1 MNYIKIKLHNI
12 RSQYYNGL
20 VPVFIVGIIFFALA
34 LFNAIISYIIPGV
47 MLNSG
52 LSESQMGIILSSSSV
67 FGILMDF
74 ILNRYIKS
82 TNYIRM
88 IFYTIVLMI
97 IFPFTIIFSKAIG
110 LYILGMAIWALFTDL
125 WNFAFHD
132 FVSREAKTAFHVSS
146 FALMSLFNDLG
157 YVLGT
162 MVSTIVEKYSDMNIL
177 YILLGILIFAS
188 ALLGLI
194 FTSKRRRKEKNIIHE
209 QDDIIITK
217 NTKSLLLVARKL
229 SPLLII
235 IILIYSIEAV
245 TWTVTPVISRIA
257 PELEGYG
264 GIILALSFIFGIFA
278 YALSDP
284 ITKKFGKKK
293 TAVMSFILSSIL
305 LIPQGLVSSAIVYL
319 FISSLYSF
327 ISGFFYPAL
336 GGAFADYLSE
346 SKSYD
351 NEIMVSDSMIKNIA
365 YIIGPALGGILMQL
379 TNSIVLFTYLGIFVT
394 IIGIIIF
401 ITLPK
406 NIDFR
411 DRTIQKELL

>member
-1 MNYIKIKLHNI
+1 MNYIKNKIQSI
-12 RSQYYNGL
+12 RSQYHYGL
-20 VPVFIVGIIFFALA
+20 APVLIVGIIFFSLA

-47 MLNSG
+47 MLDSG
-52 LSESQMGIILSSSSV
+52 LSESEMGIILSTSSV

-74 ILNRYIKS
+74 ILNKYVKS

-88 IFYTIVLMI
+88 IFYTIILMI
-97 IFPFTIIFSKAIG
+97 AFPFTIIFSNAIG

-132 FVSREAKTAFHVSS
+132 FVSREAKIAYHVSS
-146 FALMSLFNDLG
+146 FAFMSMFNDLG

-162 MVSTIVEKYSDMNIL
+162 LVSSTVEMYSDTNIL
-177 YILLGILIFAS
+177 YILLGILLFAT

-194 FTSKRRRKEKNIIHE
+194 FTKKSKEKKIESIHK
-209 QDDIIITK
+209 DDILVTK
-217 NTKSLLLVARKL
+217 NLKSLLLIARKL
-229 SPLLII
+229 SPLLILTV
-235 IILIYSIEAV
+235 LIFTIEAV
-245 TWTVTPVISRIA
+245 TWTVTPVIARIA
-257 PELEGYG
+257 PELEGLG
-264 GIILALSFIFGIFA
+264 GLILALTFIVGLFA
-278 YALSDP
+278 YFLTEP
-284 ITKKFGKKK
+284 ITRKIGKKK
-293 TAVMSFILSSIL
+293 TAVISFIISSLL
-305 LIPQGLVSSAIVYL
+305 LIPQGLVSSAFLYL
-319 FISSLYSF
+319 LFSTFSAF
-327 ISGFFYPAL
+327 ISGFFFPAI

-351 NEIMVSDSMIKNIA
+351 NEIMVADSMSKNIA

-379 TNSIVLFTYLGIFVT
+379 TNSTILFSYLGIFVT

-411 DRTIQKELL
+411 DKTIQKELI